1 MAQSVENAND
11 STAPVSSDFLTE
23 AELRRGTTFDL
34 GKTLAPL
41 VAEQLIAQQSP
52 DAPKYI

>member
-1 MAQSVENAND
+1 MAQSIENANN

-23 AELRRGTTFDL
+23 AKLRRGTTFDL
-34 GKTLAPL
+34 ESALAPL
-41 VAEQLIAQQSP
+41 VAEQLIAQQGP